1 MNQALMPDRTTTPRL
16 LVPDLARG
24 LALLGIAMA
33 NAVQT
38 WMINDIDALD
48 QPGSTLGGVRP
59 GNTLDEIAAVFS
71 AVFLHV
77 RGLPMFSTLLGFG
90 IGLVAASAWRKG
102 YPAADARLMLVR
114 RYGFLALFGIAHM
127 MLVFYGDIMLYYGL
141 IGMLVATMFTASNKA
156 LRITAY
162 SLLLVGAAFGTV
174 AAVAVYGVQ
183 APIGVMEQTPTPEM
197 TSLGVYFGENLLG
210 GLGMLINAPFAVF
223 QLGGLVLLGYVWARE
238 GYLINVEQHK
248 RVLVRWTILGA
259 VVAIA
264 IGIPWGLSAA
274 GFIDPQLEQPLFILN
289 LAWGLFT
296 GPAILAALALA
307 TNGVQQRINATG
319 QTPAWAR
326 PFIALGKR
334 SMSGY
339 LAQSFLF
346 IALVMPFGL
355 GWGVEASISG
365 KLLVGFV
372 VWLITLLLAMVLE
385 RVGLPGPFEQLHR
398 RASYGKTKRLEPYTP
413 PLPQ

>member
-1 MNQALMPDRTTTPRL
+1 M
-16 LVPDLARG
+16 
-24 LALLGIAMA
+24 GIAMA

-38 WMINDIDALD
+38 WMINNMDALD
-48 QPGSTLGGVRP
+48 QPGSTLGGVRQ
-59 GNTLDEIAAVFS
+59 GNTLDEIAAILS

-102 YPAADARLMLVR
+102 YPAGDARLMLVR
-114 RYGFLALFGIAHM
+114 RYGFLALFGLVHM
-127 MLVFYGDIMLYYGL
+127 LLIFHGDIMLYYGL
-141 IGMLVATMFTASNKA
+141 MGMLVATMFTASNKA

-162 SLLLVGAAFGTV
+162 SVLLVSAVFGTV
-174 AAVAVYGVQ
+174 AAVAVYSIQ
-183 APIGVMEQTPTPEM
+183 QPIGAMEQTATAEM
-197 TSLGVYFGENLLG
+197 TSLGVYFSENLLG
-210 GLGMLINAPFAVF
+210 GLVMLLNAPFAVF

-238 GYLINVEQHK
+238 GYLVNVAQHK
-248 RVLVRWTILGA
+248 GVLVRWTILGA
-259 VVAIA
+259 VVALVT
-264 IGIPWGLSAA
+264 GIPWGLSAA
-274 GFIDPQLEQPLFILN
+274 GFIDPKLEEPLFMLN

-346 IALVMPFGL
+346 IALVMPFGV

-385 RVGLPGPFEQLHR
+385 RAGVPGPFEQLHR
-398 RASYGKTKRLEPYTP
+398 RASYGKTKRLEPYAA

>member
-1 MNQALMPDRTTTPRL
+1 MKNAPTPNQATTPRL

-24 LALLGIAMA
+24 LALMGIAMA

-59 GNTLDEIAAVFS
+59 DSTLDQIAAILS

-114 RYGFLALFGIAHM
+114 RYGFLALFGIVHM
-127 MLVFYGDIMLYYGL
+127 LLIFHGDIMLYYGL
-141 IGMLVATMFTASNKA
+141 MGMLVATMFTASNKA

-162 SLLLVGAAFGTV
+162 SVLLVSAVFGTV
-174 AAVAVYGVQ
+174 IAVAVYSFQ
-183 APIGVMEQTPTPEM
+183 EPIGAMEQTATPEM
-197 TSLGVYFGENLLG
+197 TSLGVYFSENLLG
-210 GLGMLINAPFAVF
+210 GLGMLLNAPFAVF

-238 GYLINVEQHK
+238 GYLVNVEQHK
-248 RVLVRWTILGA
+248 GVLIRWTILGT
-259 VVAIA
+259 VVALVT
-264 IGIPWGLSAA
+264 GVPWGLSAA
-274 GFIDPQLEQPLFILN
+274 GFIDPKLEEPLFMLN

-307 TNGVQQRINATG
+307 TNGVQQRINTTG

-355 GWGVEASISG
+355 GWGLEASISG

-372 VWLITLLLAMVLE
+372 VWLITLLLAMVME
-385 RVGLPGPFEQLHR
+385 RAGVPGPFEQLHR